1 MGTISLYDIEFLWLL
16 WIDSDSFRLSEPLT
30 CSNILLVLKRTTRGK
45 EWDRD
50 KQSWLKSGLDRVKRR
65 GKSPALKLRMVE
77 GEGGWGSGLTPPPPP
92 DPLWFTLY
100 LALSL
105 SDLWQLEGARKRDG
119 GGWDG
124 ARGWRR
130 VRWSSGG
137 RSLSIRCPETW
148 EFISRSSVYSSHSA
162 TLPPPASRPRQ
173 HLTPL
178 RCRVGQLPPFQHLQS
193 AYRTANALPRFTICW
208 RKPSEWLDLM
218 CIVWNIQKQE

>member
-1 MGTISLYDIEFLWLL
+1 MGTISLYEIEFLWLL

-77 GEGGWGSGLTPPPPP
+77 GEGGWGSGLTPPPP

-105 SDLWQLEGARKRDG
+105 WSLTVGGSEEEG
-119 GGWDG
+119 W
-124 ARGWRR
+124 WR
-130 VRWSSGG
+130 VRLSEGMEEGEMEQWRPKFEHQVS
-137 RSLSIRCPETW
+137 RDLRVHLAFFSLFVALR
-148 EFISRSSVYSSHSA
+148 YAASA
-162 TLPPPASRPRQ
+162 SQPPPFS
-173 HLTPL
+173 
-178 RCRVGQLPPFQHLQS
+178 
-193 AYRTANALPRFTICW
+193 I
-208 RKPSEWLDLM
+208 
-218 CIVWNIQKQE
+218 

>member
-1 MGTISLYDIEFLWLL
+1 MGTISLFEIEFLWLL

-30 CSNILLVLKRTTRGK
+30 CSNILLVLKRTTWGK

-77 GEGGWGSGLTPPPPP
+77 GEGGWGSGFTPPPP

-178 RCRVGQLPPFQHLQS
+178 RCWVDHPPIKS
-193 AYRTANALPRFTICW
+193 IKSIY
-208 RKPSEWLDLM
+208 
-218 CIVWNIQKQE
+218 IVWNIQKQE